1 MCLKK
6 NNMTIVELKILKESI
21 CEHNPKAQ
29 SVCYPDTIVDFNEF
43 YQNLYKQLNN
53 YDTKRSIEN
62 HERIRVRKK
71 NRNN

>member
-1 MCLKK
+1 MCKK
-6 NNMTIVELKILKESI
+6 KHMAIIELRVIKESI

-29 SVCYPDTIVDFNEF
+29 SVCYPDTMVDFNEF
-43 YQNLYKQLNN
+43 QENILKQLNN
-53 YDTKRSIEN
+53 YDTKRSVEN